1 MKVLYY
7 LWTLLYVLAL
17 PLKYL
22 TKSDFFDG
30 LIYYMVRSFGY
41 SGGIA
46 KGAVAQARLETANY
60 ESRLFR
66 EGNNLFGMKIP
77 RKRQASNAG
86 IIEAD
91 EGQFSKYLT
100 PVQSVYDYILR
111 LKDFSSLD
119 KSLSFES
126 FIESVFVT
134 TYAEDRD
141 YPVKLYQIAE
151 KPINKLII
159 VYPLI
164 FWTLG
169 AYFLIKL
176 IRR

>member
-1 MKVLYY
+1 
-7 LWTLLYVLAL
+7 
-17 PLKYL
+17 
-22 TKSDFFDG
+22 
-30 LIYYMVRSFGY
+30 
-41 SGGIA
+41 
-46 KGAVAQARLETANY
+46 
-60 ESRLFR
+60 
-66 EGNNLFGMKIP
+66 MKIP

-169 AYFLIKL
+169 AYFIIKL